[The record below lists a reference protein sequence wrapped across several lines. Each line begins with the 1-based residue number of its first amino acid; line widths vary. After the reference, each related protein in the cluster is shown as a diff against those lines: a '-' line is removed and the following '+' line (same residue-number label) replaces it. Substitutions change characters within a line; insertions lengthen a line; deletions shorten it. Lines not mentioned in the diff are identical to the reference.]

1 MITPPAKSRNIK
13 SDRDNFI
20 DQTRN
25 RTSAISAFCMMKIT
39 ARHARMSAK
48 INLKF
53 MELSFRVDQDPNGEF
68 FLFFSCFFASGFFPG
83 LSSLYRPFY
92 SSLLLNSYTDSIKIF
107 NLKSVFFRS
116 AFCFSLFMTNY
127 IHRLS

>member
-68 FLFFSCFFASGFFPG
+68 FLFFSCFFFSLSSFFLFFCFWFFSRSFFP
-83 LSSLYRPFY
+83 LSPI
-92 SSLLLNSYTDSIKIF
+92 LLLLTAQFVYG
-107 NLKSVFFRS
+107 
-116 AFCFSLFMTNY
+116 
-127 IHRLS
+127 